1 MPLLQ
6 HKLCQAAAVLCPL
19 RSDPPLRRTFPN
31 LTAVSAVL
39 SLLSSRVCRWLG
51 EVLAVEELRH
61 SKALRDFLGMP
72 DCSMGP
78 PSALRSTSLEGR
90 GGVPGAFVSG
100 LTHFPFLHTAHH
112 CADRRDSSNRGFWR
126 AMTSPSSALP
136 RRRAATQ
143 PDLPPDMRSLNVR
156 AHRRAVSVDSGAK
169 GVEFGRAGGGSNAAV
184 SEEEGVE
191 GLRLALY
198 GNQGGAS
205 VVQRGALC
213 SIM

>member
-1 MPLLQ
+1 MF
-6 HKLCQAAAVLCPL
+6 
-19 RSDPPLRRTFPN
+19 S
-31 LTAVSAVL
+31 
-39 SLLSSRVCRWLG
+39 SLVHRWLG

-112 CADRRDSSNRGFWR
+112 CADRRDSGNRGFWR
-126 AMTSPSSALP
+126 ALTSPSSTLP

-143 PDLPPDMRSLNVR
+143 PDLPPDRRSLNVK

-169 GVEFGRAGGGSNAAV
+169 GVEFGRAGGSNAAV